1 MQRLKADAFFK
12 AYEQA
17 AAFHQYLVQVQ
28 GDGLDIEQ
36 DSHVVLMGQLVD
48 LDQELTKFGMNSAA
62 VCVRRATDVL
72 RTVALGGVVNGKQ
85 RVTLPS
91 PDAGKVQNWLVQAT
105 SRIADNFSQQCV
117 LVLAPEMLRY
127 YQQPKLFGDA
137 VFDNFESATDDII
150 EAGNCL
156 ALGRGTACVMHL
168 MRVLEAGLKALAGA
182 LEIERQNDWGSYIR
196 EINRALAV
204 RGSMPGPKS
213 PDAQF
218 YAEMAAQFEY
228 LKRAWRNPSMHID
241 RAYGIDRAGEIL
253 LAVKSFMGLLATKL
267 KEAPSD
273 PAS

>member
-91 PDAGKVQNWLVQAT
+91 PDAGKVQNWLV
-105 SRIADNFSQQCV
+105 
-117 LVLAPEMLRY
+117 
-127 YQQPKLFGDA
+127 
-137 VFDNFESATDDII
+137 
-150 EAGNCL
+150 
-156 ALGRGTACVMHL
+156 
-168 MRVLEAGLKALAGA
+168 
-182 LEIERQNDWGSYIR
+182 
-196 EINRALAV
+196 
-204 RGSMPGPKS
+204 
-213 PDAQF
+213 
-218 YAEMAAQFEY
+218 
-228 LKRAWRNPSMHID
+228 
-241 RAYGIDRAGEIL
+241 
-253 LAVKSFMGLLATKL
+253 
-267 KEAPSD
+267 
-273 PAS
+273 